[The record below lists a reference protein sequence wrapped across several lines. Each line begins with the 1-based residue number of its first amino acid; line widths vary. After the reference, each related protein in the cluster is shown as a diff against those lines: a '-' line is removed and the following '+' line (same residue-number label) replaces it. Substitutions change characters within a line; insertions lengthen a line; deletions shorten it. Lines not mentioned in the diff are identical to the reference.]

1 MAKIIFLGTGGDA
14 SVIGRQIR
22 ASGGIILQVGNLQF
36 HLDPGPGSLVKAK
49 EYGINLRANTVLLV
63 SHNHLGHCNDI
74 NAVIDAMTLSG
85 LDKKGVLIAN
95 ESVINGHE
103 SMAPALTRYHQQC
116 LEKTIALK
124 PGQKVGIEDIEIHA
138 TPAKH
143 SDPHTIGF
151 KIVTP
156 KFILGYTSD
165 TAYIK
170 ELAEAFENTD
180 ILILNM
186 VFPGNTKTENHLNK
200 ESVIKLLQ
208 KIKPR
213 LAILQHFGFDV
224 LKADPLLESRD
235 IQRQTGIQTIA
246 AKDGFIITP
255 SSYDARSKQQRLNLF
270 TKEEQSHS
278 QPNSQL

>member
-1 MAKIIFLGTGGDA
+1 MAKIIFLGTGGDK

-22 ASGGIILQVGNLQF
+22 ASGGIILQDNNLQF
-36 HLDPGPGSLVKAK
+36 HIDPGPGSLVKAK
-49 EYGINLRANTVLLV
+49 EFGINLRANTALLV
-63 SHNHLGHCNDI
+63 THNHVGHCNDV

-95 ESVINGHE
+95 ETVINGHE
-103 SMAPALTRYHQQC
+103 SMTPTLTNFHKNC

-138 TPAKH
+138 TPAQH
-143 SDPHTIGF
+143 HDPNTIGF

-156 KFILGYTSD
+156 RFILGYTSD
-165 TAYIK
+165 TAYTK

-186 VFPGNTKTENHLNK
+186 VYPGDTKTDNHLNK

-208 KIKPR
+208 KTKPR
-213 LAILQHFGFDV
+213 LAIIQHFGFDV

-255 SSYDARSKQQRLNLF
+255 ASYDARSKQQRLNLF
-270 TKEEQSHS
+270 TKEEQSHNPPDTQS
-278 QPNSQL
+278 